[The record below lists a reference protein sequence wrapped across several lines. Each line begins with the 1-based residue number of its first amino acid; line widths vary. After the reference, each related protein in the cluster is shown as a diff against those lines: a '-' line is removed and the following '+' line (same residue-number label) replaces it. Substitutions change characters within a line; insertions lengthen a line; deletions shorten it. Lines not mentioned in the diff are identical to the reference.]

1 MMAVS
6 SKPPIIPSTM
16 VMGFDSS
23 QRFRFRAVAKVTIVD
38 NGFLISRRKEEDGA
52 RFGGLEFELDKLRFL
67 ECSSRTVADQSR
79 SRGGFLL
86 SSVVPFMVS
95 RKPEGGRRSK
105 V

>member
-23 QRFRFRAVAKVTIVD
+23 QRFRFRAVAKVTIMD
-38 NGFLISRRKEEDGA
+38 NGFLISRRKEEDRA
-52 RFGGLEFELDKLRFL
+52 RFGGLEFELDKL
-67 ECSSRTVADQSR
+67 SSRTVADQSR

-95 RKPEGGRRSK
+95 
-105 V
+105 